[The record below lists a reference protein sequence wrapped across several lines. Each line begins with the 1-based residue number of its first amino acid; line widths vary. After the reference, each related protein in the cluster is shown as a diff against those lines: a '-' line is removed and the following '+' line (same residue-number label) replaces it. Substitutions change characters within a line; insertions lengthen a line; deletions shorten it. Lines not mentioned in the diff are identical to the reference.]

1 MPVNY
6 QIAIDCTDPDPLAR
20 FWAAALGYFIAPPP
34 AGYDSW
40 DDYWRDM
47 GVPDEELGIGAD
59 IIVDP
64 AGHGPRIQFHIVPEK
79 KTIKNRLHFDIH
91 ASGGRDFP
99 IEVRRERV
107 DTEARRLVALGAQR
121 IRTNESAELD
131 HYAVAMRDPEDNE
144 FDIN

>member
-34 AGYDSW
+34 AGYDGW
-40 DDYWRDM
+40 DDHWREM
-47 GVPDEELGIGAD
+47 GVPDEELGIG
-59 IIVDP
+59 
-64 AGHGPRIQFHIVPEK
+64 
-79 KTIKNRLHFDIH
+79 
-91 ASGGRDFP
+91 
-99 IEVRRERV
+99 
-107 DTEARRLVALGAQR
+107 
-121 IRTNESAELD
+121 TNESAELD